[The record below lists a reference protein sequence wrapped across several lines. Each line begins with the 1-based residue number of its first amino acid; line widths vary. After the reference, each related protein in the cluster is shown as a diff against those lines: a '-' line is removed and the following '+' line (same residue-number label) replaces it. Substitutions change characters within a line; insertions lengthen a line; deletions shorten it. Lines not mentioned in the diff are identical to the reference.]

1 MTTRIYYTDPACTEF
16 DAVVTRALEHDGRPA
31 AALERTA
38 FYPTSGGQPYDTGR
52 LGDADVVDV
61 LEDGDGVVVHVL
73 SAALPEG
80 TRVAG
85 RVDWQ
90 RRFDH
95 MQQHTGQH
103 VLSAAFD
110 RLFGNRTMS
119 FHMGTTV
126 STIDLAR
133 EMASGEIDRAVAE
146 ANRVVF
152 ENRPVSIRFVSE
164 EEAARLPLRKEPV
177 RAGALRLIEVQDFDL
192 SACGGTHV
200 ARTGAIG
207 LIAVL
212 GAERFRGGLRVSF
225 VCGGRALAAFDAHR
239 KALAGVVKQLSVLPD
254 ELPAAVG
261 RLHGEAR
268 DLRKTIGR
276 LQEALAGHEA
286 ERLLAGATAIRDT
299 RAVHAVLEG
308 WDAGGL
314 KSIASAAITRPG
326 VSVAFVS
333 APAPSAV
340 VIARSPGVGVDAN
353 RILREL
359 AAMFH
364 GRGGGKPELA
374 QGGGFD
380 APPEEIL
387 AAARKLL
394 ESALTSDS

>member
-1 MTTRIYYTDPACTEF
+1 MRELTSLALKMPKAQSRKPKHGRSPKTLRLDARPPMSNRIYYTDPACTEF
-16 DAVVTRALEHDGRPA
+16 DAVVSRAPEHDGRPA
-31 AALERTA
+31 AVLDRTA
-38 FYPTSGGQPYDTGR
+38 FYPTSGGQPHDTGR

-80 TRVAG
+80 ARVPG

-110 RLFGNRTMS
+110 RLFGNRTTS
-119 FHMGTTV
+119 FHMGSVV

-133 EMASGEIDRAVAE
+133 EMSAGDIDRAVVE

-152 ENRPVSIRFVSE
+152 ENRPGSIRFVTE
-164 EEAARLPLRKEPV
+164 QEASRLPLRKEPV

-207 LIAVL
+207 LIVAL
-212 GAERFRGGLRVSF
+212 GFERFRGGVRVSLA
-225 VCGGRALAAFDAHR
+225 CGSRALAAFDADR
-239 KALAGVVKQLSVLPD
+239 KAVAGVVRQLSVLPD
-254 ELPAAVG
+254 ELPVAVE
-261 RLHGEAR
+261 RLQNEAR

-286 ERLLAGATAIRDT
+286 ERLLASAIPIRDT
-299 RAVHAVLEG
+299 RAVHLVLEG
-308 WDAGGL
+308 WDAAGL
-314 KSIASAAITRPG
+314 KSIA
-326 VSVAFVS
+326 
-333 APAPSAV
+333 
-340 VIARSPGVGVDAN
+340 
-353 RILREL
+353 
-359 AAMFH
+359 
-364 GRGGGKPELA
+364 
-374 QGGGFD
+374 
-380 APPEEIL
+380 
-387 AAARKLL
+387 
-394 ESALTSDS
+394 